1 MGFQSY
7 LIQCADDEDDVNFDD
22 NDDDD
27 DGITIYRAPFLNCS
41 IGAFARIY
49 KNKLSTIKN

>member
-7 LIQCADDEDDVNFDD
+7 LIQCADDEDDG

-27 DGITIYRAPFLNCS
+27 DEDDDDDDDIKIYRVPFPNCS
-41 IGAFARIY
+41 IGGFAR
-49 KNKLSTIKN
+49 NL

>member
-7 LIQCADDEDDVNFDD
+7 LIQCADDEDDM

-27 DGITIYRAPFLNCS
+27 DDDGDIKIYRALFLNCA
-41 IGAFARIY
+41 IGVLQEIY